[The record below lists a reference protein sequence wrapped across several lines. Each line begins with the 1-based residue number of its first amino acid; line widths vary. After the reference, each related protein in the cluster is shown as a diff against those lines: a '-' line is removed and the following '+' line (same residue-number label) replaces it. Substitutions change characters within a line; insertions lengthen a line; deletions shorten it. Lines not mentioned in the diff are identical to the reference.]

1 MKQNLSYLSNIW
13 FDSNRFYFLSFQK
26 IKKVIKKNK
35 NYIYFGQEKFKLLF
49 EKLVICS
56 EYGIILS
63 GLIAGGP
70 ITTPFLNYYYVIEL
84 HNRVTYFL

>member
-1 MKQNLSYLSNIW
+1 M
-13 FDSNRFYFLSFQK
+13 
-26 IKKVIKKNK
+26 
-35 NYIYFGQEKFKLLF
+35 
-49 EKLVICS
+49 ICC
-56 EYGIILS
+56 EYDIILS